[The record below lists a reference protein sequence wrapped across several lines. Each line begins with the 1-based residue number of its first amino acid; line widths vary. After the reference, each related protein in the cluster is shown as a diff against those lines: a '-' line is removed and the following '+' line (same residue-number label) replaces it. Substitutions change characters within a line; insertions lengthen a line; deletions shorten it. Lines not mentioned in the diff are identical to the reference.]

1 MILQESTFSMIGV
14 KNEYEDLRCNILG
27 KTNCCRGLVVFLRQG
42 MVAWI
47 SMLQTAVKQRTKE
60 AQTPTSHGEELNK
73 RSVMASELAV
83 VLADAIIAA
92 HGLN

>member
-1 MILQESTFSMIGV
+1 MQESMLSMVGI

-27 KTNCCRGLVVFLRQG
+27 RTNCCRGLVVFLRQG

-47 SMLQTAVKQRTKE
+47 SMLQTADKSKTIEKQGY
-60 AQTPTSHGEELNK
+60 ACHQEELK
-73 RSVMASELAV
+73 ERGVVAAELAV
-83 VLADAIIAA
+83 VFADAIIAA

>member
-1 MILQESTFSMIGV
+1 MQESTFSMIGI
-14 KNEYEDLRCNILG
+14 KNEYENLRCNILG

-42 MVAWI
+42 MVAWM
-47 SMLQTAVKQRTKE
+47 SMLQTTVKQKTKE
-60 AQTPTSHGEELNK
+60 AQTPTSHGEEINE

-83 VLADAIIAA
+83 VLADVIITA

>member
-1 MILQESTFSMIGV
+1 MKESTLSMAGV

-42 MVAWI
+42 MVAWV
-47 SMLQTAVKQRTKE
+47 SMLRTLAKKKIVEQREPETHVDE
-60 AQTPTSHGEELNK
+60 FNDRGVL
-73 RSVMASELAV
+73 ASELAV
-83 VLADAIIAA
+83 VLADVIIAA